1 MKLRIANIR
10 FGVVS
15 LLITAVLGGMA
26 LGGTFN
32 EQSVQ
37 DGNHLL
43 SLSRFYIREGHS
55 HGNFMGFF
63 NLFVGLI
70 LNNLTLSEKLKK
82 VCSYAAMAAIF
93 LPIGL
98 AAQGFAGA
106 PDNFPPIGV
115 IGIIGVATT
124 LIILIIG
131 SFKTKQA

>member
-1 MKLRIANIR
+1 M
-10 FGVVS
+10 
-15 LLITAVLGGMA
+15 GGLA

-37 DGNHLL
+37 NGNHLL
-43 SLSRFYIREGHS
+43 SLARFYMREGHS
-55 HGNFMGFF
+55 HGNFMSFF

-70 LNNLTLSEKLKK
+70 LNQLSLSEKLKK

-106 PDNFPPIGV
+106 PDDFPPIGV
-115 IGIIGVATT
+115 IGIIGIAVA

-131 SFKTKQA
+131 AFKTKQV

>member
-1 MKLRIANIR
+1 MANIR
-10 FGVVS
+10 FGFLS
-15 LLITAVLGGMA
+15 LFITAVVGGMA

-43 SLSRFYIREGHS
+43 GLARFYMREGHS

-70 LNNLTLSEKLKK
+70 LGNLALSEGMKK
-82 VCSYAAMAAIF
+82 VGSYGAMLSIF

-98 AAQGFAGA
+98 AAKGFAGA
-106 PDNFPPIGV
+106 PDDFPPIGL
-115 IGIIGVATT
+115 IGIIGIAVAM
-124 LIILIIG
+124 IILIIG
-131 SFKTKQA
+131 SFKTAQE